1 MLNLRQQAN
10 VKFDKNMYDFE
21 KKRQLVDN
29 KVKEKEIL
37 EKEKEKLSNN
47 NSNQGSNKNLVNIN
61 DSNIPANKSKPNS
74 HKKIQINFQN
84 SFVTQQTHEKY
95 DKIIES
101 NIKKNNEK
109 YEKMIEKE
117 MLKVENVMNMINRVE
132 SAGLG
137 NTLHN
142 AGNKTL
148 DKKNNSDKILKEIIS
163 IGSNDDTVIDQNQT
177 ENKNENYL
185 VNDTNNQINI
195 TDVTSNNLTRI
206 NNTNNDSEMILI
218 EEVSYFKNKLN
229 DTSLNI
235 GGGIIKDNNTSHL
248 NSKFQIFPIIDE
260 TIKCESEAEEDIKQ
274 IREERESDILIKEEV
289 IIQEEPECEDLKTQV
304 LVTNN
309 NTAIS
314 NKNKY
319 LPENN
324 VINSVPY
331 TEKKNYNKIYEET
344 YDQFLED
351 TVFDGNQLNK
361 FIHKE
366 KDSMQELLRA
376 QMKNIASNIKDRKK
390 DKECVINEKKKNLL
404 NNILCSAGK
413 SDPYDVKPKHPEVIT
428 FGKNNL
434 GIINNEINQQ
444 LQQQDKIENIISNQK
459 ISKSKLITEN
469 NNYTPNNDTYIE
481 RDTLE
486 KDYTDDFINNE
497 IKSHEEP
504 LDENELTSIHNTIRV
519 EDENQEI
526 GLLPKNDVQEEEEPC
541 QKFDLKEFLKENTR
555 DEIYCQNES
564 ENDNE
569 DLTNYYN
576 EEKNDSTQSPPK
588 RVNKYLTEDLEY
600 EEIQPFDPAK
610 AVHKSSYYSKNENN
624 NQVKKDNRLIILEN
638 EEDPST

>member
-148 DKKNNSDKILKEIIS
+148 DKKNNSDKILKEIKSNGI
-163 IGSNDDTVIDQNQT
+163 NDDTVIDQNQT
-177 ENKNENYL
+177 ENKHENYL

-260 TIKCESEAEEDIKQ
+260 TIKCESEAEDDIKQ
-274 IREERESDILIKEEV
+274 IREEREPDILIKEEV

-324 VINSVPY
+324 VINSAPF
-331 TEKKNYNKIYEET
+331 TEKENYNKIYEET

-351 TVFDGNQLNK
+351 TVFDGNQLNQ

-390 DKECVINEKKKNLL
+390 DKECVINEKKKSLLKNLL
-404 NNILCSAGK
+404 SSAGK
-413 SDPYDVKPKHPEVIT
+413 SDQCDVKSKQPEVIT

-444 LQQQDKIENIISNQK
+444 LQQQDKIENIILNEK
-459 ISKSKLITEN
+459 ISDSKFTTDNKI
-469 NNYTPNNDTYIE
+469 YIPNNDTYIE

-519 EDENQEI
+519 EHENQEI

-555 DEIYCQNES
+555 DEIYFQNES

-600 EEIQPFDPAK
+600 EEIQPVDPAK